1 MSELPDKLTV
11 LTIENRHGTDS
22 WICEDMDVAYEILDK
37 YVKDWWAEE
46 SDDGEDIP
54 EDRDERI
61 ERYFEEIVA
70 DEYYSFSISKIYT
83 KDNLNDD

>member
-1 MSELPDKLTV
+1 
-11 LTIENRHGTDS
+11 
-22 WICEDMDVAYEILDK
+22 MDVAYEILDK